1 MTRERNQRFAAFLT
15 FIALLGALGL
25 VALVARFASN
35 ELLAISG
42 MIVVI
47 FGFAAKAL

>member
-1 MTRERNQRFAAFLT
+1 MIKQQERRFAAFLT
-15 FIALLGALGL
+15 FVALLGALGL

-42 MIVVI
+42 MVLVI
-47 FGFAAKAL
+47 FGFAARAL